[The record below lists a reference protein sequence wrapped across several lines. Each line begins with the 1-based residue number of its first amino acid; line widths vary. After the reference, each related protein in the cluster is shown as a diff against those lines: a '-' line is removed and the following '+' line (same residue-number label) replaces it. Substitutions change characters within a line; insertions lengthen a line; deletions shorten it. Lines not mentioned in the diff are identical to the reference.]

1 MHVQQLSVRG
11 EDFVGLLGMGSDT
24 YALLSKTFPKVT
36 ALKVPTIRLA
46 VHGSTL
52 VGLFCAGNS
61 RGLLLPYFIS
71 DSDIAALK
79 KSMKAEGVDINVER
93 IGDKS
98 TALGNLIACNDN
110 AALISPLISEKKRI
124 EDALG
129 VEVTSGSIGGH
140 EEVGACCIAT
150 NKGFLVHPDAEEEL
164 DYLAEVFGVSGM
176 SGSVNFGF
184 PFIKSSLI
192 ANSHGYVTGRRTTG
206 IELDRIDQAL
216 DLLD

>member
-1 MHVQQLSVRG
+1 MHVQQVSVRG
-11 EDFVGLLGMGSDT
+11 EDFVGLLGMSSDS
-24 YALLSKTFPKVT
+24 YSLLSRTFPKVT

-61 RGLLLPYFIS
+61 KGLLLPHFVS
-71 DSDIAALK
+71 NEDILALK
-79 KSMKAEGVDINVER
+79 KSLKNEGVEINVER

-110 AALISPLISEKKRI
+110 AAFISPLISEKKKI
-124 EDALG
+124 EDVLG
-129 VEVTSGSIGGH
+129 VEVTQGNIGGH
-140 EEVGACCIAT
+140 EEVGACCLAT
-150 NKGFLVHPDAEEEL
+150 NKGFLVHPDAEDEL
-164 DYLAEVFGVSGM
+164 AYLAEVFGVAGM

-184 PFIKSSLI
+184 PFIKSGLI
-192 ANSHGYVTGRRTTG
+192 ANSTGYVTGRRTTG